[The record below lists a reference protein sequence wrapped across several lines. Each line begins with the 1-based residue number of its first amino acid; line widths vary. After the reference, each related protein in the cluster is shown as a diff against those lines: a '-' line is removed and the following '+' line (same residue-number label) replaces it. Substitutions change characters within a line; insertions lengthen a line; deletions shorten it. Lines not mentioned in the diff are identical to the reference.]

1 MSATN
6 ENNDDRLVEADHNA
20 DPITGE
26 HGSHPVGAGL
36 GAAAGAAAG
45 MAAGSVGGPIGAA
58 IGAVVGGVAGGL
70 GGKAFAEQ
78 VDPTVEKAYWEK
90 NYRSR
95 DYVDSN
101 FGYEVYEP
109 AYRYGYE
116 SRAKS
121 PIDDFTT
128 AEPELQ
134 RDWEKQRGES
144 KLDWQSARPATE
156 DAWNRVNE
164 QVANSEKKP
173 K

>member
-6 ENNDDRLVEADHNA
+6 KDEDKKLVKADHNP

-36 GAAAGAAAG
+36 GAAAGATAG
-45 MAAGSVGGPIGAA
+45 LAAGSVGGPIGAA

-70 GGKAFAEQ
+70 GGKAFAEEI
-78 VDPTVEKAYWEK
+78 DPTIESAYWEK
-90 NYRSR
+90 NYSSR
-95 DYVDSN
+95 DYVDAGL
-101 FGYEVYEP
+101 GYEVYEP

-116 SRAKS
+116 SRTRS

-134 RDWEKQRGES
+134 RDWEKHRGES

-156 DAWNRVNE
+156 DAWNRVN
-164 QVANSEKKP
+164 QKISSKDSETM
-173 K
+173 

>member
-1 MSATN
+1 MENSN
-6 ENNDDRLVEADHNA
+6 ENRDKTLVEADHNP

-36 GAAAGAAAG
+36 GAAAGATAG
-45 MAAGSVGGPIGAA
+45 LAAGSIVGPVGAA

-70 GGKAFAEQ
+70 GGKAFAEEI
-78 VDPTVEKAYWEK
+78 DPTVEAAYWQE

-95 DYVDSN
+95 DYINSDL
-101 FGYEVYEP
+101 GYETYEP

-116 SRAKS
+116 SRSRS
-121 PIDDFTT
+121 PIDDFTS

-134 RDWEKQRGES
+134 RDWEKHRGES
-144 KLDWQSARPATE
+144 KLDWQKARPATE
-156 DAWNRVNE
+156 DAWNRANE
-164 QVANSEKKP
+164 QVIKKRQP